1 MLYLILILFTLKI
14 RKFLIFFT
22 IIFIYFN
29 LNAFAGN
36 VDIESQLLKRKEITK
51 FDLKNKILKN
61 KSVNF
66 KKLITLK
73 VDYDNSEIDCFFGY
87 QDNLRIV
94 LCY

>member
-1 MLYLILILFTLKI
+1 MLYLILISYISKI
-14 RKFLIFFT
+14 RKFIIFFT
-22 IIFIYFN
+22 ITFIYFN
-29 LNAFAGN
+29 LNAFAGSLD
-36 VDIESQLLKRKEITK
+36 VESQLLKRKEISK
-51 FDLKNKILKN
+51 FYLKNKILKN

-73 VDYDNSEIDCFFGY
+73 IDYDNSEIDCFFGY